1 MKALQQGLSSAWR
14 TTRASID
21 LAFQFLFGGNPVI
34 SRSHGRLWVAAFCI
48 RSQYSTMF
56 SAVDSKTDPDA
67 IFAENGVKRLTAGHL
82 LNAFHP
88 VNQGNGAEFVETRLL
103 APLAAAIPGYEIR
116 TDIAL
121 KGAFGDSEWT
131 ASSGHLL
138 GRFMRPLFG
147 IPATGR
153 VVYLRFGCF
162 QRWSEG
168 LVAETILLLD
178 LPALMIQAG
187 AWPLA
192 APFGPDLMAPAPKSG
207 RMVWPCGDGAQS
219 LAIVEGMISGLMR
232 FDGSLR
238 TMNMREFF
246 AENFWW
252 FGPAPIGSFR
262 GFDDYERGHAKPFLS
277 AFPDRVGGNHRARFG
292 NGDFVASTGWPSIDA
307 THKGDGWLG
316 LAGTDR
322 KITMR
327 VMDFWRAQNGM
338 LVENWVMIDIPELL
352 QQIGID
358 LFAAQHSG
366 G

>member
-1 MKALQQGLSSAWR
+1 MMISA
-14 TTRASID
+14 A
-21 LAFQFLFGGNPVI
+21 
-34 SRSHGRLWVAAFCI
+34 
-48 RSQYSTMF
+48 
-56 SAVDSKTDPDA
+56 DSDADPDA
-67 IFAENGVKRLTAGHL
+67 IFAKGGVQRLAADHL
-82 LNAFHP
+82 LSAFHP
-88 VNQGNGAEFVETRLL
+88 VNQGRGADFVETQLL
-103 APLAAAIPGYEIR
+103 APLAAAIPQYEVR

-121 KGAFGDSEWT
+121 KGAFRDGEWT

-138 GRFMRPLFG
+138 GRFVAPLFG
-147 IPATGR
+147 IATNGR

-162 QRWSEG
+162 QRWSAG

-178 LPALMIQAG
+178 LPALMIQTG

-192 APFGPDLMAPAPKSG
+192 APCGPDLMAPAPKPG
-207 RMVWPCGDGAQS
+207 RALWPRSEGAPS
-219 LAIVEGMISGLMR
+219 LAIVEAMIGGLMR

-238 TMNMREFF
+238 TMNMRDFF
-246 AENFWW
+246 AEDFWW

-316 LAGTDR
+316 LVATER
-322 KITMR
+322 RITMR
-327 VMDFWRAQNGM
+327 VMDFWRAQHGM

-358 LFAAQHSG
+358 VFAAQPSG
-366 G
+366 V